1 MARIFIFSFL
11 VFSLLCTS
19 SPALAHRV
27 HLFAYVQQGEI
38 VVDSRF
44 SRAKPVQHGKI
55 AVFEAKSGKLLLQG
69 ISDAQGASRFTIPPE
84 LLKKPVDLRLVLKAG
99 EGHQAEWIVPAAEL
113 NPQASQ
119 VPAEKPAVPSAAAEA
134 ETTTAPTLAPASTGR
149 VDTTSPPIAISAQEL
164 EAIINRALNARLQ
177 PLQAMLAAEQA
188 KGPGLTEIIGGIGW
202 IIGIF
207 ALIFVLKSRK
217 KADEPGV

>member
-1 MARIFIFSFL
+1 MARIFALSFL

-55 AVFEAKSGKLLLQG
+55 AVFEAESGKLLLQG

-119 VPAEKPAVPSAAAEA
+119 IPAEKPAVPSAAAEA
-134 ETTTAPTLAPASTGR
+134 ETTAPTLAPAAAST
-149 VDTTSPPIAISAQEL
+149 VDTSTPIAISAQEL
-164 EAIINRALNARLQ
+164 EAIINRALDARVQ

>member
-1 MARIFIFSFL
+1 MPRILALSL
-11 VFSLLCTS
+11 ALSLLCTA

-44 SRAKPVQHGKI
+44 SRAKPVQQGKI
-55 AVFEAKSGKLLLQG
+55 EIFAAESGKLLLQG
-69 ISDAQGASRFTIPPE
+69 ISDAQGACRFTIPPG
-84 LLKKPVDLRLVLKAG
+84 LLEKPVDLRLVVKAG
-99 EGHQAEWIVPAAEL
+99 EGHQGEWILPAAEL

-119 VPAEKPAVPSAAAEA
+119 VPAEKATAPPAPAAAS
-134 ETTTAPTLAPASTGR
+134 TFDASPR
-149 VDTTSPPIAISAQEL
+149 IAISAQEL
-164 EAIINRALNARLQ
+164 EAIINRALDARLQ

-207 ALIFVLKSRK
+207 ALIFVLKNRK
-217 KADEPGV
+217 KTNEPGV

>member
-1 MARIFIFSFL
+1 MPRILALSL
-11 VFSLLCTS
+11 ALSLLCTV

-44 SRAKPVQHGKI
+44 SRAKPVQQGKI
-55 AVFEAKSGKLLLQG
+55 EIFAAESGKLLLQG
-69 ISDAQGASRFTIPPE
+69 ISDAQGACRFTIPPG
-84 LLKKPVDLRLVLKAG
+84 LLEKPVDLRLVVKAG
-99 EGHQAEWIVPAAEL
+99 EGHQSEWILPAAEL
-113 NPQASQ
+113 NPQASR
-119 VPAEKPAVPSAAAEA
+119 VLAEKATAPPAAAEA
-134 ETTTAPTLAPASTGR
+134 ETASPAPAAASTF
-149 VDTTSPPIAISAQEL
+149 DASPRIAISAQEL
-164 EAIINRALNARLQ
+164 EAIINRALDARLQ

-207 ALIFVLKSRK
+207 ALIFVLKNRK
-217 KADEPGV
+217 KTNEPGV

>member
-1 MARIFIFSFL
+1 MARIFALSFL

-38 VVDSRF
+38 MVDSRF

-69 ISDAQGASRFTIPPE
+69 ISDTQGASRFTIPPE

-119 VPAEKPAVPSAAAEA
+119 VPAEKAAVPSAAAEA
-134 ETTTAPTLAPASTGR
+134 ETTAPTLAPAAAST
-149 VDTTSPPIAISAQEL
+149 VDTSTPIAISAQEL
-164 EAIINRALNARLQ
+164 EAIINRALDARLQ